1 VLVYAAVFPS
11 ELVFGAMH
19 NNASTVR
26 YVSSL
31 FFVCDPAGGHNVA
44 LEIQATLPIN
54 AQHKSTVPRME
65 KGVHITF
72 VVTALAYFLVSIF
85 GFYAFGTGVADNVL
99 LTFSHGPTSWVVA
112 MAGGCAAR

>member
-1 VLVYAAVFPS
+1 MIAYAFTKHPNCKCLTPFLTS
-11 ELVFGAMH
+11 
-19 NNASTVR
+19 
-26 YVSSL
+26 
-31 FFVCDPAGGHNVA
+31 PAIWTLCIPFCLPGGHNVA

-65 KGVHITF
+65 KGVHVTF
-72 VVTALAYFLVSIF
+72 VVTALAYFLVAIV

-112 MAGGCAAR
+112 MAGGCDMSV